1 MTRTEFLREQTISG
15 ENKCRRTPIAPMSV
29 ADEPLSIAERKAL
42 ALKRIFENMPVYIGP
57 GELIVGTRT
66 FFAPNK
72 GNEDGHDAFQYGL
85 YTRVPYLNDA
95 DIELFGRNQSYKNKT
110 HYTPDFGIVLDKGI
124 DGIIREAE
132 SRKKDTSLKKINLDF
147 SFGGRDPK

>member
-1 MTRTEFLREQTISG
+1 MTKTEFLREQTISG
-15 ENKCRRTPIAPMSV
+15 ANKCRRTPIAPMSV
-29 ADEPLSIAERKAL
+29 ADESLSIAERKAL
-42 ALKRIFENMPVYIGP
+42 VLKRIFENMPVYIGP

-95 DIELFGRNQSYKNKT
+95 DIELFGRNQSYKIKRT
-110 HYTPDFGIVLDKGI
+110 IRPISELFSIRVLMGLSERRK
-124 DGIIREAE
+124 AE
-132 SRKKDTSLKKINLDF
+132 KRTRLLKKSILIF
-147 SFGGRDPK
+147 FLRS